1 MKLLVSIGV
10 LLGLFICH
18 LTGEFL
24 FFKSREL
31 HFNILI
37 EALSDT
43 LQRKFSLYIK
53 NMWWWSNKSLMCGCT
68 DAYHHSSC
76 VWIMCDSP
84 RRDADAS
91 TAEHLFFSD
100 CVWTKTTLCHDEFQ
114 TLQTQRVCYV
124 CCVCVCE
131 KRSVIIFE
139 EGAGYP
145 AALWEKSSVFLTWI
159 PSLYLGSL
167 GMFGNVNFFLS
178 LPPSQRPESSQKEV
192 LCINNTSSFR
202 LCNKLKIAPILVT
215 VLRLFCSSAA
225 LDPWRKSLEMY

>member
-1 MKLLVSIGV
+1 MIRCRGSLVSTSRTCDGGV
-10 LLGLFICH
+10 IKVWCVDAQ
-18 LTGEFL
+18 T
-24 FFKSREL
+24 
-31 HFNILI
+31 LI
-37 EALSDT
+37 ITAAVCE
-43 LQRKFSLYIK
+43 
-53 NMWWWSNKSLMCGCT
+53 
-68 DAYHHSSC
+68 SC
-76 VWIMCDSP
+76 VILPDVTPMHRQQSICFLATACEQRRLCATMNSKRFRLSVCVMCVV
-84 RRDADAS
+84 
-91 TAEHLFFSD
+91 
-100 CVWTKTTLCHDEFQ
+100 CV
-114 TLQTQRVCYV
+114 
-124 CCVCVCE
+124 CVCVCE